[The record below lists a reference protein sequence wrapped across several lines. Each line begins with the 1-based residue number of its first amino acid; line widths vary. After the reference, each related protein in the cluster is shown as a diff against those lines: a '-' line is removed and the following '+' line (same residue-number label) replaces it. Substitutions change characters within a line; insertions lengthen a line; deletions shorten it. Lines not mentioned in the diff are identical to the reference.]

1 MELAVIVP
9 QIPVIYIF
17 PFFKFY
23 AVFVVGAITF
33 YSNAKLYIQNAGER
47 VPFCPLPSLNK
58 ETICSNVTFPPL
70 PFQSQDLSVCFFTW
84 SHQCFKIK
92 NRNQLEN
99 FLSGQ
104 NQFGHSNKAKCS
116 LFCKTNLTWIISCLC
131 LWQS

>member
-1 MELAVIVP
+1 MELAVIFP

-58 ETICSNVTFPPL
+58 ETICSNVTFP
-70 PFQSQDLSVCFFTW
+70 SCFFLSQGGFTLL
-84 SHQCFKIK
+84 HL
-92 NRNQLEN
+92 LEGDSQTS
-99 FLSGQ
+99 FLDP
-104 NQFGHSNKAKCS
+104 
-116 LFCKTNLTWIISCLC
+116 
-131 LWQS
+131 